1 MTPLNKTLEYLHQM
15 RGSLLPV
22 EAVAYSHRRGHVL
35 TVDASALRLWSLRKE
50 LSFIPRAPRSA
61 PPVSL
66 LRLADSRLPVNAES
80 VAGMYNGM
88 I

>member
-1 MTPLNKTLEYLHQM
+1 MEKPQVTPLNKTLEYLHQM

-22 EAVAYSHRRGHVL
+22 EAVAYSYRRGHVL

-61 PPVSL
+61 HTRSTP
-66 LRLADSRLPVNAES
+66 
-80 VAGMYNGM
+80 
-88 I
+88 